1 MIDNFAIGITHLLM
15 MVAAFRLLGNPRLD
29 REPTIHEGAGDA

>member
-15 MVAAFRLLGNPRLD
+15 MIAAFRLLGNPRLD
-29 REPTIHEGAGDA
+29 REPTTHEDAGDA